1 MALDGQAF
9 EALAGLA
16 KQMREEKPEKLFAEI
31 ERALAA
37 SDCAKAQRLC
47 AAMRKK
53 RSKPIAALCILS
65 AQAALGVGDVAQA
78 KEETHKALQLE
89 PQSTT
94 ALRILAD
101 LTFAAGEEPI
111 AMVYYQQVQE
121 NLGSSAVISV
131 DLASLQTKTLKRRY
145 LALRNRVK
153 SVTDEPELSVSK
165 TKESTTIVSKTKEQV
180 LQVEPTPSGRA
191 ETGEKS
197 DSKFVPELGKIDEID
212 KTISAVDL
220 PSIEVREEPASE
232 LEVEKVEK
240 VQKSE
245 AKSSAQSLR
254 FSRPMELES
263 GLVGTGGA
271 FSAPTSAKDMSRYD
285 RMKFH
290 PVFQTETMARM
301 LIAQGHKQAALDL
314 IDRLVVR
321 EDTESGR
328 MSLESLREGLRE
340 GSREN

>member
-16 KQMREEKPEKLFAEI
+16 KQMREKKPEKLFGEI
-31 ERALAA
+31 ERALAV

-47 AAMRKK
+47 AAVRKK
-53 RSKPIAALCILS
+53 RSKPVAALCILS

-94 ALRILAD
+94 ALRLLAD
-101 LTFAAGEEPI
+101 ITFAAGEEPI
-111 AMVYYQQVQE
+111 AMVYYQQVHE
-121 NLGSSAVISV
+121 NLDSSVVMSV

-145 LALRNRVK
+145 LALSNRAE
-153 SVTDEPELSVSK
+153 SVVDEPELSVS
-165 TKESTTIVSKTKEQV
+165 ETKEQV
-180 LQVEPTPSGRA
+180 QQVELTSSGRA
-191 ETGEKS
+191 EAGEKA
-197 DSKFVPELGKIDEID
+197 DSRLVSELGELDEIV
-212 KTISAVDL
+212 SAVDL
-220 PSIEVREEPASE
+220 PSIEVREEPVSE
-232 LEVEKVEK
+232 LEVGKVGRVEK
-240 VQKSE
+240 SE
-245 AKSSAQSLR
+245 VESSAQSLR
-254 FSRPMELES
+254 FSRPTESES
-263 GLVGTGGA
+263 GLVSTGGE
-271 FSAPTSAKDMSRYD
+271 SSTNETVKDVSRYD

-314 IDRLVVR
+314 IERLVVR

-340 GSREN
+340 S